1 MNQRSAQMKK
11 QMFNQLA
18 KQQAAAAAAA
28 KQHEEA
34 AAAAKQ
40 QQEQAAKQEAEKKE
54 EIKRMR
60 NKLAQD
66 ERLQMEYNLMKHRLQ
81 NRQK

>member
-1 MNQRSAQMKK
+1 MNHRSVQMKK

-18 KQQAAAAAAA
+18 KQQAALQEAA
-28 KQHEEA
+28 KHQSEV
-34 AAAAKQ
+34 
-40 QQEQAAKQEAEKKE
+40 AKQE
-54 EIKRMR
+54 EIQRMR

-81 NRQK
+81 NKGK

>member
-1 MNQRSAQMKK
+1 MNHRSVQMKK
-11 QMFNQLA
+11 QMLNQI
-18 KQQAAAAAAA
+18 
-28 KQHEEA
+28 
-34 AAAAKQ
+34 AKQ
-40 QQEQAAKQEAEKKE
+40 QQEALKKHLEEQQEANKKE

-81 NRQK
+81 QKGK

>member
-18 KQQAAAAAAA
+18 KQQA
-28 KQHEEA
+28 EA
-34 AAAAKQ
+34 AAAARQ
-40 QQEQAAKQEAEKKE
+40 QAEAAAKKE
-54 EIKRMR
+54 EIKRIR

-66 ERLQMEYNLMKHRLQ
+66 EKLQMEYNLMKHKLQ
-81 NRQK
+81 NKNN